1 MKKLLTLTLVAGLM
15 FNASAQDAA
24 DKKVLAGLTFGGALN
39 FNNPQ
44 TNTIDAKVGG
54 DFVAGMTLN
63 WNFLD
68 NIGLATG
75 LEFDFNRFKT
85 TYKEGTVV
93 YFDYNDKNIIQYKDP
108 DPDNLYP
115 INDSRFK
122 LEERKHKSIYL
133 SIPVML
139 QFQTNYM
146 GYMRYFGKF
155 GVRNSFLLTTRTNN
169 EGESQD
175 GTGTYIISNEPL
187 EDMLSP
193 GVMSFY
199 KGSIGLAGGV
209 EYNITGSTVLVA
221 ELGYYYGFSEV
232 FQQKGTAFGPDE
244 KRMSLYEVPGVIG
257 TREYYSPSLKQGQLL
272 LKVSVLF

>member
-1 MKKLLTLTLVAGLM
+1 MKKLLTLTLVAGLL
-15 FNASAQDAA
+15 FNANAQDAA

-54 DFVAGMTLN
+54 DFVAGMALN
-63 WNFLD
+63 WNFSK

-85 TYKEGTVV
+85 TYKANVF
-93 YFDYNDKNIIQYKDP
+93 FDYRDKDILQYSDYNVTNTDP
-108 DPDNLYP
+108 
-115 INDSRFK
+115 SFM

-133 SIPVML
+133 SVPVML

-155 GVRNSFLLTTRTNN
+155 GVRNSFLLMTRTNN
-169 EGESQD
+169 EGQSYSSFGVPDDVDQLD
-175 GTGTYIISNEPL
+175 
-187 EDMLSP
+187 DMKSP

-199 KGSIGLAGGV
+199 KGSIGLAGGM
-209 EYNITGSTVLVA
+209 EYNISGSTVLVA

-232 FQQKGTAFGPDE
+232 FQQKGALFGDDE
-244 KRMSLYEVPGVIG
+244 KSMSLYQYNSDGS
-257 TREYYSPSLKQGQLL
+257 REYYSPSLKQGQLL

>member
-54 DFVAGMTLN
+54 DFVAGMALN
-63 WNFLD
+63 WNFSD

-85 TYKEGTVV
+85 QYKENVF
-93 YFDYNDKNIIQYKDP
+93 FDYRDKDILQFSDYNVTNIDP
-108 DPDNLYP
+108 SFMLA
-115 INDSRFK
+115 
-122 LEERKHKSIYL
+122 ERKHKSIYL

-155 GVRNSFLLTTRTNN
+155 GVRNSFLLMTRTNN
-169 EGESQD
+169 EGQGYGMPLVANDDRE
-175 GTGTYIISNEPL
+175 L

-232 FQQKGTAFGPDE
+232 FQQKGSLFGDDE
-244 KRMSLYEVPGVIG
+244 KSMSLYQYNSLAQ
-257 TREYYSPSLKQGQLL
+257 REYYSPSLKQGQLL